1 MRRMVDKLLNQY
13 GTQITLLHDG
23 QKIALKGFLQTGGS
37 LSQRSAKR
45 KMSPLGEIPGN
56 QYLYIGPA
64 GAPAQP
70 GDILLQ
76 NGRKY
81 ELRQLETILYR
92 SVPIY
97 HWGLCVEAGG
107 ADTWAH

>member
-1 MRRMVDKLLNQY
+1 MRGMVDKLLKQY
-13 GTQITLLHDG
+13 GTRIVLYHNEEQIVV
-23 QKIALKGFLQTGGS
+23 KGFLQTGGS

-64 GAPAQP
+64 GTPAQP

-81 ELRQLETILYR
+81 ELRQLEEVMYR
-92 SVPIY
+92 SVPVY

-107 ADTWAH
+107 ADTWAQ

>member
-1 MRRMVDKLLNQY
+1 MRRMVNRLLKQY
-13 GTQITLLHDG
+13 GTRIVLFHDG
-23 QKIALKGFLQTGGS
+23 EQVELKGFLQTGGS

-64 GAPAQP
+64 DSPAQP
-70 GDILLQ
+70 GDILLH

-81 ELRQLETILYR
+81 ELWQLETILYC
-92 SVPIY
+92 SEPIY

-107 ADTWAH
+107 ADTWAQ

>member
-1 MRRMVDKLLNQY
+1 MRRMVDKLMKQY
-13 GTQITLLHDG
+13 GTQILLFHNG
-23 QKIALKGFLQTGGS
+23 EQISLRGFLQTGGS

-45 KMSPLGEIPGN
+45 KMSPMGEIPGN

-64 GAPAQP
+64 GSPAQP
-70 GDILLQ
+70 GDVLLH

-81 ELRQLETILYR
+81 ELRQLETVMYQDMA
-92 SVPIY
+92 VY

-107 ADTWAH
+107 ADTWAN

>member
-1 MRRMVDKLLNQY
+1 MRRMVDKLLKQY
-13 GTQITLLHDG
+13 GTQIVLYHNG
-23 QKIALKGFLQTGGS
+23 EQIALKGFLQTGGS

-64 GAPAQP
+64 DSPAQA

-81 ELRQLETILYR
+81 ELRQLETILYC
-92 SVPIY
+92 SEPIY